1 MLAPLYSGVA
11 RWETLRALSSRRLR
25 FAMSRLLLSVIVIL
39 VVVVGGLFLLAGRA
53 TERPQTRV
61 EKAVTLA
68 NLS

>member
-1 MLAPLYSGVA
+1 
-11 RWETLRALSSRRLR
+11 
-25 FAMSRLLLSVIVIL
+25 MSRFIVSVVVVL

-53 TERPQTRV
+53 TERSQSRV

>member
-1 MLAPLYSGVA
+1 M
-11 RWETLRALSSRRLR
+11 T
-25 FAMSRLLLSVIVIL
+25 RLLVSILVIA

-53 TERPQTRV
+53 SERPQTHV

>member
-1 MLAPLYSGVA
+1 
-11 RWETLRALSSRRLR
+11 
-25 FAMSRLLLSVIVIL
+25 MSRLVVSLLVIL

-53 TERPQTRV
+53 QEQPTTHV

>member
-1 MLAPLYSGVA
+1 
-11 RWETLRALSSRRLR
+11 
-25 FAMSRLLLSVIVIL
+25 MSRLVVSLLVIV

-53 TERPQTRV
+53 TERPTTHV